1 MVSSN
6 KIPGNW
12 LNALEMADK
21 IAEIIKETR
30 DNPTVIG
37 HIEALKRIAQLI
49 GMEEEVEEK

>member
-1 MVSSN
+1 VVSSN